1 MKSAIFY
8 FSLDGSARC
17 AAEALSRKWAA
28 DVIELAE
35 AKPRGRGKWDFV
47 KAVFQALRGA
57 ESRLA
62 LNVSD
67 AARPYDKVYI
77 ISPVWAG
84 RTVPAVNAC
93 LAQCDF
99 TGKQVG
105 ILSVQADR
113 DLKGA
118 DEVLDSMARRVEAAR
133 GQVVFRHA
141 LVGALPGKTISR
153 EDMERQINEI
163 FDDVR

>member
-1 MKSAIFY
+1 MKSAILY
-8 FSLDGSARC
+8 YSLDGSARC
-17 AAEALSRKWAA
+17 AAQALSRKWAA

-35 AKPRGRGKWDFV
+35 RKPRGHGKWDFV
-47 KAVFQALRGA
+47 KAAFQALRGA
-57 ESRLA
+57 KSRLDI
-62 LNVSD
+62 NVSD
-67 AARPYDKVYI
+67 AVRPYDTMYI

-84 RTVPAVNAC
+84 RTVPAVNTC

-113 DLKGA
+113 DLKGSG
-118 DEVLDSMARRVEAAR
+118 EVLDSMARRVESAS
-133 GQVVFRHA
+133 GQVVFRHG
-141 LVGALPGKTISR
+141 LIGALPGKTISR

-163 FDDVR
+163 FEDVR